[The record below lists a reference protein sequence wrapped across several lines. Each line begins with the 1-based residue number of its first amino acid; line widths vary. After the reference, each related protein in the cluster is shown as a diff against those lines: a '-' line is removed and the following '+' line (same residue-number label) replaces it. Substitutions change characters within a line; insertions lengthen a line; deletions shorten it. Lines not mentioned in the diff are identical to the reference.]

1 MKKSLILALSA
12 CLGLVVSAKAT
23 LTEYKNGE
31 VHCIQVENRFYKIVI
46 TPQIGG
52 KILKFFDKIS
62 QTDLV
67 RVSKFP
73 TTPGQPIGHVG
84 MLDDRSDFV
93 MANFTPSINTANPGR
108 VSVTLTATSPTTR
121 VKIRKKLTFFDNSPV
136 INVRYRYENHSQTN
150 ITGFALGIRN
160 LFHPSGDGVSA
171 DDRYYFPTTHTLRR
185 MYGYSLKDESGEAM
199 PDMAAKLDTQL
210 GAPYHALLNLKKRSG
225 IAFSFEDDYYAG
237 YHIWK
242 GGIKYPTYEWTYR
255 FLPAGHRH
263 DTEFNIIQVN
273 DMGSVAFAS
282 PELLADVQLKKSPQR
297 KIDVSTT
304 LKYLRQPPA
313 KSKLVISCRA
323 INWKWA
329 AKDKTFNIKDIV
341 PLKNSSW
348 QTAFTVPADGLYV
361 IEQRLVLGRRVLA
374 EWREAVTFGKYSTLP
389 VFQIK
394 YRKTTESAAIA
405 GWEAPQPP
413 KMQITPADKARG
425 FAVFNE
431 LNKDGYTQAKKLSI
445 VLGSNEYETVEL
457 VAASLGYNGN
467 IRLSVD
473 NPSNF
478 PVNARFQ
485 KDYTLKGG
493 GSRPIVV
500 HILDKNKNV
509 ELEESQSIFLTVG
522 DRNGIKPGT
531 YDFTVKVTA
540 SGNKQVAVPVEVKVL
555 DVTLPH
561 RNAVNLE
568 AEGYPMLFPGAKDS
582 VATLNG
588 WYKNMRDHGIDFFQ
602 FVGRMRGKPIAISYL
617 DHFIDNALQSGL
629 IIFKAARYDISKPS
643 GTEKANWARLGKYLR
658 SKGYQDKDIFI
669 KILDEQPIEKYKM
682 MGETGKWLKAAGFR
696 PFSTFSNMFY
706 KTESLRRLNGHFEM
720 FQGGYTTRADY
731 LARLKDGLLR
741 PTDLYCHYT
750 GSGTVTKSYEHMLS
764 WGLQTA
770 ALEHPLFHNHEY
782 MRGGNR
788 KISSNIVRI
797 DDDNLPEDSP
807 AFEALRDGMEVANFA
822 ALYRRYLKLL
832 PADSP
837 KKLLFE
843 SRYARLFG
851 RKDSVFK
858 IHQIPVMGVIN
869 DRLVPM
875 TTAQYRAGRAELLL
889 LLADMKAEL
898 GNRTRLSSLVWND
911 LTIAAPHTGYNITA
925 VTADEKAAAAYFK
938 SLIDSTV
945 DCGKPGNESV
955 SVTFKIAPVENK
967 STYAITRDGVKITL
981 TAADLKN
988 LKLAASNWFNTFD
1001 VK

>member
-1 MKKSLILALSA
+1 MKKSLLIALSA
-12 CLGLVVSAKAT
+12 VMGMALAAKAT

-31 VHCIQVENRFYKIVI
+31 VHCIQVENSFYKVVI

-62 QTDLV
+62 QTELV
-67 RVSKFP
+67 RVAKFP

-108 VSVTLTATSPTTR
+108 ISVTLTAISPSTQVR
-121 VKIRKKLTFFDNSPV
+121 IRKKLTFFDNSPV
-136 INVRYRYENHSQTN
+136 INVRYRYENHSKTN

-160 LFHPSGDGVSA
+160 LFYPSGDGVSA
-171 DDRYYFPTTHTLRR
+171 EDRYYFPTTHTMRR
-185 MYGYSLKDESGEAM
+185 LIGYSLKDETGEAM

-210 GAPYHALLNLKKRSG
+210 GAPYHGLLNLKKRSG
-225 IAFSFEDDYYAG
+225 LVFSFEDDYYAG

-273 DMGSVAFAS
+273 DMGSIAFAS
-282 PELLADVQLKKSPQR
+282 PEVLADVQLKKSAKKQ
-297 KIDVSTT
+297 IDVSTT
-304 LKYLRQPPA
+304 LKYLQQPPA
-313 KSKLVISCRA
+313 KSKLIISCRA
-323 INWKWA
+323 INWKWN
-329 AKDKTFNIKDIV
+329 AKDKVFAIRDIV
-341 PLKNSSW
+341 PLKNSTY
-348 QTAFTVPADGLYV
+348 QTAFNVPADGLYV
-361 IEQRLVLGRRVLA
+361 IEQKLVLGRRVLA

-413 KMQITPADKARG
+413 KMHITPADKARG

-431 LNKDGYTQAKKLSI
+431 LGKEGFTQAKKLSI
-445 VLGSNEYETVEL
+445 LLGSNEFETVEL

-467 IRLSVD
+467 IQLSVD
-473 NPSNF
+473 NPANF
-478 PVNARFQ
+478 PVNARFR
-485 KDYTLKGG
+485 KVYTLKGSG
-493 GSRPIVV
+493 ARPTLVN
-500 HILDKNKNV
+500 ILDRNKNV
-509 ELEESQSIFLTVG
+509 ELEELQPIFLTVG
-522 DRNGIKPGT
+522 DRNGVKPGV
-531 YDFTVKVTA
+531 YNFTVNITA
-540 SGNKQVAVPVEVKVL
+540 GGNKKVAVPVEVKVL
-555 DVTLPH
+555 DITLPH

-568 AEGYPMLFPGAKDS
+568 AEGYPMLFPGVEKS
-582 VATLNG
+582 VKTLNG

-617 DHFIDNALQSGL
+617 DYFIDNALQSGL
-629 IIFKAARYDISKPS
+629 IIFKAARYDISKP
-643 GTEKANWARLGKYLR
+643 TAAEKANWAGLGKYLR

-706 KTESLRRLNGHFEM
+706 KADALRRLNGNFEM

-750 GSGTVTKSYEHMLS
+750 GTGTVTKSYEHMLY

-788 KISSNIVRI
+788 KVSSNIVRI

-807 AFEALRDGMEVANFA
+807 AFEALRDGMDVANFA
-822 ALYRRYLKLL
+822 ALYRRYLKQL
-832 PADSP
+832 PSDSP
-837 KKLLFE
+837 KKVLFE
-843 SRYARLFG
+843 SRFARLFG

-875 TTAQYRAGRAELLL
+875 TTEQYRAGRAELLL

-898 GNRTRLSSLVWND
+898 GNRTRLSSLIWND
-911 LTIAAPHTGYNITA
+911 LTIAAPHIGYNTIA
-925 VTADEKAAAAYFK
+925 ATADEKAAAAYFK
-938 SLIDSTV
+938 GLIDSAIT
-945 DCGKPGNESV
+945 CGKPGKGSV
-955 SVTFKIAPVENK
+955 TVTFKIAPVESSYTISK
-967 STYAITRDGVKITL
+967 DGSKITI
-981 TAADLKN
+981 TAADLRN